1 MLFLEVLR
9 EKGIH
14 VGCNELIQTAQ
25 IGCFASGSGRVGGFS
40 HRAVL
45 HWIFTRKEIFLRE
58 SIADAQEL
66 ISVET

>member
-1 MLFLEVLR
+1 MLLLKALGD
-9 EKGIH
+9 KGIC

-25 IGCFASGSGRVGGFS
+25 IGCFASGSGRVDGFC

-45 HWIFTRKEIFLRE
+45 HWIFTRKGVFLRE
-58 SIADAQEL
+58 SIANVQEL